1 MDIEEKYYN
10 KDGTVNE
17 GAWLRRIME
26 TSGYHGLSKLA
37 ACIDAGIL
45 TEEKTGITAG
55 ITERLVDLFI
65 RQSEGDKIAG
75 QQIEIIW
82 KILFP
87 EQFALD
93 KKDIEKTFSALDKFT
108 EKLLAQ
114 GFEVR
119 KMMAFLSRA
128 VRPVPPSKSVLT
140 GQVELTEF
148 DEWYEPEFHAASG
161 AFERLEKTSE
171 KLKNLAIDVLLH
183 QKRIFN
189 KITKEKKAKYL
200 NERLRD
206 VKNWETDLRYDGKLP
221 KQIISQDKV
230 ELPFG
235 IKPKWLVVCGGEETE
250 HLLYLDFSDKW
261 KKA

>member
-1 MDIEEKYYN
+1 MNYKEKYYN
-10 KDGTVNE
+10 ADGTVNE

-26 TSGYHGLSKLA
+26 TAGYHGLSKLP
-37 ACIDAGIL
+37 ACLDAGIL
-45 TEEKTGITAG
+45 TEEKTGITAA
-55 ITERLVDLFI
+55 IIERLVQVFI
-65 RQSEGDKIAG
+65 KQSEGDETAS

-93 KKDIEKTFSALDKFT
+93 EKDIEKTFSGLNKFT
-108 EKLLAQ
+108 EKILAQ

-128 VRPVPPSKSVLT
+128 VRPLAPAKSVLT
-140 GQVELTEF
+140 GKVELADF

-161 AFERLEKTSE
+161 AFKRLEKTSE

-183 QKRIFN
+183 QNRIFN
-189 KITKEKKAKYL
+189 KKNKAIKAKYL
-200 NERLRD
+200 KERLRG
-206 VKNWETDLRYDGKLP
+206 VENWETDLQYNGKLP
-221 KQIISQDKV
+221 KQLHSQNKIN
-230 ELPFG
+230 LPFG

-250 HLLYLDFSDKW
+250 HLLYLDYSDKW
-261 KKA
+261 KKS